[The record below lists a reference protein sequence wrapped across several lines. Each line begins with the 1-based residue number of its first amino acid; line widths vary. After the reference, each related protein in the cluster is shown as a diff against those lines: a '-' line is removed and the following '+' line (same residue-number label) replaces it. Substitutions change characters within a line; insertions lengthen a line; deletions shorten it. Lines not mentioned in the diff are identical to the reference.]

1 MTYLALLLAHLLAA
15 LFFIGTVFFEVLM
28 LSPIARRVPQPAMRA
43 VEQELGRRARRIVP
57 WVLLVLYGA
66 GLGLAWQHRALF
78 EAGGGPAWLLG
89 AKIVLAL
96 SVFGHFVTVMVLS
109 RRGAMTGRRS
119 RLIHRSVF
127 VHVLLIVVLAK
138 SLFYFPF

>member
-78 EAGGGPAWLLG
+78 EAGGGSAWLLG

-138 SLFYFPF
+138 SLFYFPY

>member
-28 LSPIARRVPQPAMRA
+28 LSPIGRRVPKEAMRA
-43 VEQELGRRARRIVP
+43 VEQELGRRARRIMP

-78 EAGGGPAWLLG
+78 EVGGGPAWLLG

-96 SVFGHFVTVMVLS
+96 SVFGHFITVMVLS

>member
-66 GLGLAWQHRALF
+66 GLGLAWQHRALL
-78 EAGGGPAWLLG
+78 EAGGGSAWLLG